1 LLGFSDYRRR
11 LVVLCKF
18 IAGAAEAASAKY
30 RQLFLMTSSNGD
42 WQAEDQRQSRMRI
55 DA

>member
-30 RQLFLMTSSNGD
+30 RQLFLMNGD